1 MSIKIYKE
9 TYFEASHRLMHYEG
23 KCSRLHGHQWRVE
36 FWIEGDVPSDTRILV
51 DYNLIKKVVDVYD
64 HQVILNEDDPM
75 VKCISKFQEV
85 IITKGDPTS
94 ELLAEVLVS
103 EVEEKCRKAGLSA
116 RVVKC
121 RVYESIS
128 CYAEWTP

>member
-1 MSIKIYKE
+1 MPVKIYKE

-36 FWIEGDVPSDTRILV
+36 FWIEGKVPEDTQILV
-51 DYNLIKKVVDVYD
+51 DYNLIKRVVDAYD

-75 VKCISKFQEV
+75 VECISKFQEV
-85 IITKGDPTS
+85 ITTKGDPTS
-94 ELLAEVLVS
+94 ELLAVILVS
-103 EVEEKCRKAGLSA
+103 RVEERCRSAGLSA
-116 RVVKC
+116 KVVKC
-121 RVYESIS
+121 RVYESVS